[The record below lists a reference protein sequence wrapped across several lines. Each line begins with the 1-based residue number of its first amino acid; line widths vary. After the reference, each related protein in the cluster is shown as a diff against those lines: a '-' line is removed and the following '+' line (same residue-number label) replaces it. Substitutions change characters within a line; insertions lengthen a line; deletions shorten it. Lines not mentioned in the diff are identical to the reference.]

1 MSRWLRALVIALL
14 IPVYGLAA
22 IGVAA
27 FAPADNGEGQILI
40 EGQQN
45 PESLSDGFSGNV
57 ADLSFE
63 LGDTSDDAAE
73 LPAALM
79 QALLAVPPGA
89 TLPPAPDARPQAKQ
103 PEQPRRP
110 PKATAPRA

>member
-14 IPVYGLAA
+14 IPAYGLAA

-27 FAPADNGEGQILI
+27 FVPTDHGVGQVLI

-73 LPAALM
+73 LPAALT
-79 QALLAVPPGA
+79 QAALTAPPGA
-89 TLPPAPDARPQAKQ
+89 TLPTAADARPQAKQ

-110 PKATAPRA
+110 PKAIAPRV